1 MVTRKRVYKFQEISM
16 NKEGTNIEY
25 WQKVL
30 NEPREAYKEWFEVEE
45 KYLLENIDEHD
56 FVLDLGCGNGKNIQ
70 IISKKTKHITGID
83 NDEIAVEGAREKL
96 KGNKEIEI
104 LLGDASDLSFDDKTF
119 DVVTILEII
128 GNVGELKEKIFSE
141 ISRVLKDD
149 GKIILSI
156 YAETAFEER
165 MKMYEQIGVPVKN
178 VVGTT
183 VYFDESVGASISE
196 QFSLDQLK
204 EFGEKAELTMVDH
217 VKVGDLAYICKYEKK

>member
-1 MVTRKRVYKFQEISM
+1 MQEE
-16 NKEGTNIEY
+16 KQTNITY
-25 WQKVL
+25 WQKVI
-30 NEPREAYKEWFEVEE
+30 NQPPKAFQEWFEKEE
-45 KYLLENIDEHD
+45 CYLLENIKEGNT
-56 FVLDLGCGNGKNIQ
+56 VLDLGCGDGKNVE
-70 IISKKTKHITGID
+70 IISKKTNHITGID

-96 KGNKEIEI
+96 KSNKDIEI

-119 DVVTILEII
+119 DVVTILGLI

-141 ISRVLKDD
+141 TSRVLKD
-149 GKIILSI
+149 GGVVILSI

-204 EFGEKAELTMVDH
+204 EFGEKAGLTMVDH
-217 VKVGDLAYICKYEKK
+217 IKVGDLAYICKYKKK